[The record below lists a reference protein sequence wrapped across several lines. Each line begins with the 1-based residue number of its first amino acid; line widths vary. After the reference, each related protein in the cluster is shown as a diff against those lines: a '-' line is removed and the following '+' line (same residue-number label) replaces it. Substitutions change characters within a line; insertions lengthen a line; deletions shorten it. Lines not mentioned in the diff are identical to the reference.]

1 MNETTAAA
9 LTATETLTVR
19 QADPSEYEA
28 IADLTERA
36 FAAGPYGHLE
46 RSPERRQLER
56 DSEGRA
62 RAGVLLAAIAPDG
75 TVVGSSSVLRAEA
88 AQARLAESG
97 EAELR
102 LLVVD
107 PAGQGSGAGELLVKA
122 SIEVARSWGVRAVVL
137 DTGSLNVTGQRL
149 YLRSGFQRQTQRE
162 AAISTGSGPV
172 PYVYSYDLDDHSG
185 IRIRLIRSP
194 EIEAVSELVETANTN
209 DYSLSDG
216 YRRSLRDVASR
227 AREHEVWVAEDL
239 ATGTV
244 LGSVATPRPGQAI
257 SELAGEGEL
266 DFRFL
271 AVSPAARGRGVGDLL
286 TRHVLQLAAERGVKR
301 VVLNSGPKMVAAH
314 RLYYRVGFELMPDR
328 FVEIVD
334 GPETFTLLAFGLDL

>member
-1 MNETTAAA
+1 MNNTTGTTLQAS
-9 LTATETLTVR
+9 EKLTVR
-19 QADPSEYEA
+19 QADPSEYESV
-28 IADLTERA
+28 ADLTERA
-36 FAAGPYGHLE
+36 FAAGPYGHLVP
-46 RSPERRQLER
+46 SAERRELER
-56 DSEGRA
+56 DSAGRA
-62 RAGVLLAAIAPDG
+62 RAGALLVAVTSEG
-75 TVVGSSSVLRAEA
+75 TVVGSSSILRAGTPHS
-88 AQARLAESG
+88 RLALPD

-107 PAGQGSGAGELLVKA
+107 PAVQGSGAGELLVKA
-122 SIEVARSWGVRAVVL
+122 SIEVARGWGVRAVVL

-149 YLRSGFQRQTQRE
+149 YLRSGFQRQLDRGD
-162 AAISTGSGPV
+162 AAYSGSGPV
-172 PYVYSYDLDDHSG
+172 PYVYSYDLDDRSG
-185 IRIRLIRSP
+185 IRIRLIRSL
-194 EIEAVSELVETANTN
+194 EIAAVSELVETANTN
-209 DYSLSDG
+209 DYALSDG
-216 YRRSLRDVASR
+216 YRQSLRDVASR

-239 ATGTV
+239 ASGTL
-244 LGSVATPRPGQAI
+244 LGSVATPRPGEAI

-271 AVSPAARGRGVGDLL
+271 AVSPAARGRGVGELL

-314 RLYYRVGFELMPDR
+314 RLYYRVGFQLMPDR